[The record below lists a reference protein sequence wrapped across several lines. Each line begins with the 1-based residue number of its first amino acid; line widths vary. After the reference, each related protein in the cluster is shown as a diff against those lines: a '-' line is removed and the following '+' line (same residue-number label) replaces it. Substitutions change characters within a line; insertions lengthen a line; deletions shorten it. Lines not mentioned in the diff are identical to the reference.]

1 MLNLNKFA
9 STTIIVAGIILL
21 LVFGKDLII
30 PFVLALLVWFVIKG
44 INDALCKINWI
55 KQNLSYNILTL
66 ISSAIIVLLLMVFG
80 KMLAANINNIITEIP
95 KYEANVEHWIDDFP
109 FRTELEQWVNLED
122 VLSQIQFSEIVKS
135 LANAMSSLI
144 GNAVLILIYLIF
156 IILESRRFS
165 DKIAAFAKSSK
176 DPKKYKVLIA
186 KIGDIISEYLGLKI
200 IVSLSTGVLSYIILL
215 IVGVDAALFW
225 AVIIFVFNF
234 IPTIG
239 SIIGTLFPAA
249 FALFQFGS
257 LEAFLYVLIPV
268 GVVQVVIG
276 NFIEPR
282 LMGNSLNISALVVL
296 ISLSLWG
303 AIWGITGML
312 LCVPLTVIIVNVLYQ
327 FEGTKR
333 IAKLLSN

>member
-44 INDALCKINWI
+44 INDALCRINWI
-55 KQNLSYNILTL
+55 KQNLNYNILTL

-176 DPKKYKVLIA
+176 DPKKYKALIA

>member
-21 LVFGKDLII
+21 LVFGKDLLI

-44 INDALCKINWI
+44 INDALCRINWI
-55 KQNLSYNILTL
+55 KRNLNYNILTL

-176 DPKKYKVLIA
+176 DPKKYKALIA

>member
-66 ISSAIIVLLLMVFG
+66 VSSAIIVLLLMVFG

-109 FRTELEQWVNLED
+109 FQTELEQWVNLED

-176 DPKKYKVLIA
+176 DPEKYKALIA

-249 FALFQFGS
+249 FALFQFGT
-257 LEAFLYVLIPV
+257 LEAFLYVLVPV

-276 NFIEPR
+276 NFIEPK

-303 AIWGITGML
+303 AIWGISGML

-327 FEGTKR
+327 FDGTKR